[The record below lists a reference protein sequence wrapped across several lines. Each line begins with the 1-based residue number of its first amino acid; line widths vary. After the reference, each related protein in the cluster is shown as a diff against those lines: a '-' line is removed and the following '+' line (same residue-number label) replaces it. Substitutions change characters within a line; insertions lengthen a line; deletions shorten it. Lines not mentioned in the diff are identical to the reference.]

1 MKTSWFKECKTKE
14 DKDKI
19 RQTVI
24 ANRASLDRLK
34 EILEPLLKET
44 PSSADYDSP
53 SWAYKQADRNNPCPF
68 LLSKILTKKNLRQ
81 NK

>member
-19 RQTVI
+19 RQTVL

-44 PSSADYDSP
+44 PSSTDYDSP
-53 SWAYKQADRNNPCPF
+53 SWA
-68 LLSKILTKKNLRQ
+68 L
-81 NK
+81 